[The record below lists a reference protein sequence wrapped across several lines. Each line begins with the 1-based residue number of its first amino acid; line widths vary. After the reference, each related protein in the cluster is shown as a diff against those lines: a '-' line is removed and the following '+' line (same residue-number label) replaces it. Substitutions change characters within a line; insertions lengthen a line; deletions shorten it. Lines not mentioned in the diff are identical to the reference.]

1 MKQNKEAYKIACRS
15 ATKFCCKAQGCLQQ
29 GSGSISYAL
38 GVMRKFWYVHQELCQ
53 FVKKGWNWDV
63 AFIGT
68 EATASK
74 KESLAKSDVQHGK
87 RDKTVRAFEIDTGA
101 ASISERE
108 IANGIFDSTHWQ
120 SYHRNT

>member
-1 MKQNKEAYKIACRS
+1 
-15 ATKFCCKAQGCLQQ
+15 
-29 GSGSISYAL
+29 
-38 GVMRKFWYVHQELCQ
+38 MRKFWHVYQELCQ
-53 FVKKGWNWDV
+53 VVKKGRNRDV

-108 IANGIFDSTHWQ
+108 IAYGIFDSTHWQ
-120 SYHRNT
+120 PYYRNTQASHSGSDEKYGEGEQIFVCPSQISFSAFHFKI